1 MCHFPLQIASLLAA
15 ASAQEGLPPHQQ
27 PWMCGLWPQPLPLP
41 LGYLLARLHV
51 CVDAA
56 VPWASTLSPLHS
68 ARATLNTFPALLTPS
83 VSSCFVCVA
92 SEGLGAGFC
101 SWGAGA
107 PQEFRP
113 GMELG
118 VRGKSKL
125 SLESWETCARHCVGQ
140 ELCALTEVS
149 AWEQDRLGRVAGLS
163 GVQVIQ
169 HIHGEGIGLR

>member
-1 MCHFPLQIASLLAA
+1 MGSELCHFPLQIASLLAA

-27 PWMCGLWPQPLPLP
+27 PWMWGLWPQPLPLP

-56 VPWASTLSPLHS
+56 VPWASTLSPPPFSSSHIKHISSLAH
-68 ARATLNTFPALLTPS
+68 TLSVLLL
-83 VSSCFVCVA
+83 CVWGA

-107 PQEFRP
+107 PREFRP

-118 VRGKSKL
+118 VRGK
-125 SLESWETCARHCVGQ
+125 SWETCARHCVGQ

-163 GVQVIQ
+163 GVRVIQ